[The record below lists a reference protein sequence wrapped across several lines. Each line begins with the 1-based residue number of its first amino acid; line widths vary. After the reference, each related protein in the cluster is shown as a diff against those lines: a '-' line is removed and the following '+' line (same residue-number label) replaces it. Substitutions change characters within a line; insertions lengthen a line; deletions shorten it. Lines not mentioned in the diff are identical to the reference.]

1 MIQSEIE
8 KDFELA
14 LRLVTDGPI
23 NKNATPISLS
33 NEKKLQFYGYY
44 KCATMGPCNIKAPSM
59 FSIVARAKW
68 DAWNKSGSISKQEAM
83 RLYIALIE
91 DIDINW
97 KKTAGFEEETIK
109 SSIVQ
114 KQEVEVNT
122 GDNSDS
128 DNEEFHEAIT
138 GESDAAED
146 EIINSDPNV
155 NTHSLLL
162 NDISEENSQQVS
174 TLQTDNQVNQL
185 STQLKQESELNELR
199 YTNLMKKLEGITHLF
214 SLKGGT
220 IKVFQPLFPFISKHP
235 LAQYAI
241 IFLFIVLPLF
251 AHNITKSKIPGNIV
265 SIVLL
270 GLLSFSGF
278 YVLKK

>member
-1 MIQSEIE
+1 MAQLT
-8 KDFELA
+8 KML
-14 LRLVTDGPI
+14 LQYQLVM
-23 NKNATPISLS
+23 KK
-33 NEKKLQFYGYY
+33 KKLQFYGYY
-44 KCATMGPCNIKAPSM
+44 KCATIGPCNIKAPSM
-59 FSIVARAKW
+59 FTMVARAKW
-68 DAWNKSGSISKQEAM
+68 DAWNKMGSISKQEAM
-83 RLYIALIE
+83 RLYVTLIE

-97 KKTAGFEEETIK
+97 KKTAGFEEEIIN

-114 KQEVEVNT
+114 KQEVAVNT
-122 GDNSDS
+122 GDNSDSDS

-146 EIINSDPNV
+146 EIINSEPNV
-155 NTHSLLL
+155 NIHPLLL

-185 STQLKQESELNELR
+185 STQLKQESEVNELR
-199 YTNLMKKLEGITHLF
+199 YNNLMKKLEGITNLF

-220 IKVFQPLFPFISKHP
+220 TKVFQPLFPFISKHP
-235 LAQYAI
+235 LVQYAI
-241 IFLFIVLPLF
+241 IFLFIVLPLY

-278 YVLKK
+278 YVIKK